1 MKKQLTLFLIRWA
14 ANSFGIWLAVG
25 LLGGVVAGANPTA
38 WTYIGAG
45 LAFSIVNS
53 LLKPIIT
60 ILSLPAILLTL
71 GLFIVVVNGL
81 MVYVAL
87 LLVPSLQLSFGKA
100 IVAGIVLSLTNYVIS
115 GLIELRRETARPHV
129 V

>member
-1 MKKQLTLFLIRWA
+1 MKKQLKLFLIRWA

-25 LLGGVVAGANPTA
+25 LLGGVVAGTNPTA

-53 LLKPIIT
+53 LLKPLIT
-60 ILSLPAILLTL
+60 IFSLPAILLTL
-71 GLFIVVVNGL
+71 GLFIMVVNGL
-81 MVYVAL
+81 MVYIAL
-87 LLVPSLQLSFGKA
+87 LLVPALKLSFGKA
-100 IVAGIVLSLTNYVIS
+100 IIAGVILSVTNYVIS
-115 GLIELRRETARPHV
+115 GLIELRRETMRQRV